1 VIVLDKLYDVIIIGG
16 GPAGLSAA
24 MYAGRARLSTLL
36 IEKDAYGGQIVI
48 TSEIENY
55 PGGMGHESGA
65 DLIKRMVAQ
74 VDRFGADKVTDTII
88 DVDLESDTKIVKGQ
102 KGEYRGKT
110 VIIATGAQPRP
121 IGCPGERELISKGV
135 SYCATCDA
143 NFFEDFEVFVV
154 GGGDSAVEEAIYL
167 AKFARKVT
175 IIHRRDAL
183 RAAKSIQE
191 RAFAN
196 PKIDYMWDS
205 VVVELKGDGILTSMV
220 VQNVKT
226 NETRE
231 IFADEEDGT
240 FGVFVFVGFLPN
252 SKVFEGKVAMQDN
265 YIIADENMHTNVH
278 GVYVAGDIRI
288 KKLRQVV
295 TAAADGAIAAIEA
308 EKFLEEG

>member
-1 VIVLDKLYDVIIIGG
+1 MDKLYDVIIIGG

>member
-1 VIVLDKLYDVIIIGG
+1 MIVLDKLYDVIIIGG

-265 YIIADENMHTNVH
+265 YIIADENMHTNVN